1 MNRVKRILL
10 LIGPLVI
17 FCIVYL
23 YDVIRMTVELD
34 IPQILFFRELLLA
47 GAFLSLYYFLEKRF
61 QDIQTVPKEMGNLL
75 LILLGVDVLAALGHY
90 FGGEAGLSP
99 DAAGFRQSAVSVL
112 WMTVVALAFGFVG
125 LWLVKFFKGLLLFKR
140 RIKAARNFILY
151 LVVLLCACA
160 ARYHSLGDAL
170 GFINSLLLPILI
182 VLIIM
187 NSFRQQWIVY
197 LSKREKVYALVYSAL
212 LNFILIG
219 NTIYLSQDSFGSNA
233 VALFSAPLQR
243 FVELNCLFGA
253 IYFGVSFAS
262 TLFHLPTAEVF
273 ERKQSELN
281 SLHSLSRLVTQV
293 FDFRE
298 LLSTVT
304 QMTMEVS
311 GAQSAWLE
319 LVEENSIGSEMKTSV
334 AARQHI
340 AQADIELLSPVR
352 ELLFQKKL
360 FETRKAVLI
369 EDIWKDRLFKGLKEL
384 GVPRIAILSIP
395 LLSHDHC
402 IGVLYAAKSASNG
415 FDRDDIEVLT
425 TFADNVS
432 LAIDNSKLIA
442 KSIER
447 ERLHQ
452 EMMVAQQ
459 MQRRLFPQRM
469 PQISEGE
476 FAAVSEPSTEVGG
489 DYYDLV
495 ELPDRRIGIAIGD
508 VAGKGVS
515 AAFYMA
521 EVKGIFLTLS
531 KLCKTPK
538 EFLVR
543 ANAALLETL
552 EKKAFVSLA
561 YAVLDVTEGSLVIAR
576 AGHCPTIFI
585 SQDGVRIV
593 QQKGMGLGLAGNDVF
608 EPSIEEHRIC
618 LHPGDICVFYT
629 DGITEAWNPT
639 GEEFGTER
647 LTDLCMQSRG
657 RSAEEIKDT
666 ILTAVRTFMGVST
679 YKDDITLMV
688 FKWKGTASEGQG
700 V

>member
-1 MNRVKRILL
+1 M
-10 LIGPLVI
+10 
-17 FCIVYL
+17 Y
-23 YDVIRMTVELD
+23 T
-34 IPQILFFRELLLA
+34 
-47 GAFLSLYYFLEKRF
+47 
-61 QDIQTVPKEMGNLL
+61 
-75 LILLGVDVLAALGHY
+75 
-90 FGGEAGLSP
+90 
-99 DAAGFRQSAVSVL
+99 
-112 WMTVVALAFGFVG
+112 
-125 LWLVKFFKGLLLFKR
+125 
-140 RIKAARNFILY
+140 
-151 LVVLLCACA
+151 
-160 ARYHSLGDAL
+160 
-170 GFINSLLLPILI
+170 
-182 VLIIM
+182 
-187 NSFRQQWIVY
+187 
-197 LSKREKVYALVYSAL
+197 LVYSAL
-212 LNFILIG
+212 LNIHPRWKYDLF
-219 NTIYLSQDSFGSNA
+219 
-233 VALFSAPLQR
+233 VAGFFRQQYRCPLQRTLQR
-243 FVELNCLFGA
+243 FVQLNCLFGC
-253 IYFGVSFAS
+253 IYFGISFAS
-262 TLFHLPTAEVF
+262 TLFHLPTAEAF

-298 LLSTVT
+298 LLATVT

-311 GAQSAWLE
+311 GAKSSWLE
-319 LVEENSIGSEMKTSV
+319 LVEEDSDGSEHGTSV
-334 AARQHI
+334 AAKQHI

-352 ELLFQKKL
+352 EPSFQRKL

-369 EDIWKDRLFKGLKEL
+369 EDIWKDRGCKGMKER
-384 GVPRIAILSIP
+384 GVPRIAVLSIP

-402 IGVLYAAKSASNG
+402 IGVLYAIKNASDG

-459 MQRRLFPQRM
+459 MQRRLFPQHM

-489 DYYDLV
+489 DYYDFV
-495 ELPDRRIGIAIGD
+495 DLPDRRIGIAIGD

-561 YAVLDVTEGSLVIAR
+561 YAVLDVDEGSLVIAR
-576 AGHCPTIFI
+576 AGHCPAIVI
-585 SQDGVRIV
+585 SQDSVRIV

-608 EPSIEEHRIC
+608 EPSIEEYRISLHR
-618 LHPGDICVFYT
+618 DDVCVFYT
-629 DGITEAWNPT
+629 DGITEARNPA
-639 GEEFGTER
+639 GGEFGTDR
-647 LTDLCMQSRG
+647 LTEICMQSRG
-657 RSAEEIKDT
+657 CTAEEIKKT

-679 YKDDITLMV
+679 YKDDITLIV
-688 FKWKGTASEGQG
+688 FKWKGTNK
-700 V
+700 

>member
-1 MNRVKRILL
+1 M
-10 LIGPLVI
+10 
-17 FCIVYL
+17 
-23 YDVIRMTVELD
+23 ELD
-34 IPQILFFRELLLA
+34 IPQILFVRELLLA
-47 GAFLSLYYFLEKRF
+47 AAFLSLYYFFEKRF
-61 QDIQTVPKEMGNLL
+61 QNIQTVPKEMGNVL

-90 FGGEAGLSP
+90 FRGEGSFNP
-99 DAAGFRQSAVSVL
+99 DAAVLRQSAVSVL
-112 WMTVVALAFGFVG
+112 WMTIVAIAFGLIG
-125 LWLVKFFKGLLLFKR
+125 LWLLKFFKGLVLYKR
-140 RIKAARNFILY
+140 RTKAARNFILY

-160 ARYHSLGDAL
+160 ARYHSAGDAL
-170 GFINSLLLPILI
+170 GFVNSLLLPILI

-197 LSKREKVYALVYSAL
+197 LSKREKVYTLVYSIL
-212 LNFILIG
+212 LFFILIG
-219 NTIYLSQDSFGSNA
+219 NTIYLSQDSLGSNA

-243 FVELNCLFGA
+243 FVELNCLFGS
-253 IYFGVSFAS
+253 IYFGISFAS

-298 LLSTVT
+298 LLATVT

-311 GAQSAWLE
+311 GAKSSWLE
-319 LVEENSIGSEMKTSV
+319 LVEEDSAGDEQRTSV
-334 AARQHI
+334 AAKQHI
-340 AQADIELLSPVR
+340 AQVDIELLSPVR
-352 ELLFQKKL
+352 EPLFQKKL

-369 EDIWKDRLFKGLKEL
+369 EDIWKDRGCKGMKER

-402 IGVLYAAKSASNG
+402 IGVLYAIKNASDG

-469 PQISEGE
+469 PQIAEGE

-495 ELPDRRIGIAIGD
+495 DLPDRRIGIAIGD

-552 EKKAFVSLA
+552 EKKVFVSLA
-561 YAVLDVTEGSLVIAR
+561 YAVLDIDKGSLVIAR
-576 AGHCPTIFI
+576 AGHCPTILI
-585 SQDGVRIV
+585 SQDVVRIV
-593 QQKGMGLGLAGNDVF
+593 QQKGMGLGLAGNDMF
-608 EPSIEEHRIC
+608 EPSIEEHRIS
-618 LHPGDICVFYT
+618 LHRDDICVFYT
-629 DGITEAWNPT
+629 DGITEARNPA

-647 LTDLCMQSRG
+647 LTDVCMQSRD
-657 RSAEEIKDT
+657 RSAEEMKET
-666 ILTAVRTFMGVST
+666 ILTSVRTFMGVST
-679 YKDDITLMV
+679 YKDDITLIV
-688 FKWKGTASEGQG
+688 FKWKGTNK
-700 V
+700 